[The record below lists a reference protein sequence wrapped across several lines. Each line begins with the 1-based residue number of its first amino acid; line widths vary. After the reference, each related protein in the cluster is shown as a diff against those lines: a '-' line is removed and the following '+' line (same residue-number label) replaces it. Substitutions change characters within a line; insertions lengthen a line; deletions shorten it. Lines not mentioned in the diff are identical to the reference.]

1 MGKVAEAPI
10 GFTMLTRLQVK
21 GFKNLA
27 DVDVSFGPFTCVAGT
42 NGVGKSNLFD
52 AITFLAATADL
63 SLIEADR
70 RVRDEQSRSNRIQ
83 SLFFRAG
90 DEIVDEIF
98 LVADMLIP
106 SEGLDE
112 LGQPAHA
119 SCTFLRYTLVLG
131 HETTPGIQH
140 SERLIVKRE
149 ELTYIKKQGASKEL
163 LFAHSDDWLDS
174 VVTGQ
179 RKSPFISTV
188 EDAGV
193 VTIRLHQD
201 GNQGRPRNLLA
212 ANLPRTVLSSANAVE
227 SPTALLAKQEMQSWR
242 LLQLEPSALR
252 NSDAFNAPTHIGA
265 DGSNMAATLYHLA
278 RSSSNPNDDEAAV
291 YVRVANRV
299 SQLVQDIRSI
309 GVDVDERRELLTLQV
324 TTRDSTLHPARA
336 LSDGTLRFLA
346 LAILEEDSS
355 AQGLLCLEEPENGI
369 HPERIPVHP
378 VHPV

>member
-63 SLIEADR
+63 SLIEAGR